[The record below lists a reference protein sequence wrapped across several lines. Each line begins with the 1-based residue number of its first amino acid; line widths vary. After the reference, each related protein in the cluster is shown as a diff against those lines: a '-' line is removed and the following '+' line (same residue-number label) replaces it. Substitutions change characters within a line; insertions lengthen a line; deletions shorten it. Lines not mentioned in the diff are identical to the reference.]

1 MIDGNGG
8 NRSTSSGGDE
18 TLQYRNSSSSD
29 DVGKSK
35 RRTLTLILAAPVVL
49 AVFVGLVHG
58 VLVASHVSDPAG
70 TTVYGATPRRLWATA
85 AAVLAL
91 GGMVIGGVALVR
103 SVRQIGNRGR
113 RGAIVALWAGPI
125 GAVNGALVL
134 AVATGGPGSG
144 NGVIGGAAAVVLG
157 LIATVLG
164 GWVFGRSRRAV

>member
-1 MIDGNGG
+1 VIDGNGG
-8 NRSTSSGGDE
+8 NRSTRSGRDE
-18 TLQYRNSSSSD
+18 TLD
-29 DVGKSK
+29 DVGTSK
-35 RRTLTLILAAPVVL
+35 RRTLTAILAAPVVL
-49 AVFVGLVHG
+49 AVFAGLVHG
-58 VLVASHVSDPAG
+58 VLVASHVSEPAG

-91 GGMVIGGVALVR
+91 GGMVTGGLALVR
-103 SVRQIGNRGR
+103 SIRQIGNRGR

-144 NGVIGGAAAVVLG
+144 NGVVGGAAAVVLG

-164 GWVFGRSRRAV
+164 GLVFGRSRRWSAIRISCGI